1 MLVRVKRAATS
12 GRAVLRAAGS
22 SLEDVTGVHVTFV
35 FPCPQLL
42 RIAHVGLDS
51 IFNVLGLCLRVLNQ
65 GLQLPECADFSVSS
79 FVLIAHSFP

>member
-1 MLVRVKRAATS
+1 MSIGRIFLVDSPSVK
-12 GRAVLRAAGS
+12 G
-22 SLEDVTGVHVTFV
+22 
-35 FPCPQLL
+35 PQLL

-79 FVLIAHSFP
+79 FVLIAHSFPS